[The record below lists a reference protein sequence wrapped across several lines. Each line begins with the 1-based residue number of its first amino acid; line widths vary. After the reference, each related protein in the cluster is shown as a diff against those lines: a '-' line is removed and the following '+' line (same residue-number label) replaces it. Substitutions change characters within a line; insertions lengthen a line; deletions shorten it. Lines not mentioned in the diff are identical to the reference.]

1 MASSSDVCPTEDA
14 LKAFLEYLVDPVLPA
29 KPSTPDNPPSPSQ
42 QHLVAKQVHSVVLLY
57 NYYHR
62 KQYPELAFLPFV
74 EFCKLALV
82 LRPTLS
88 VHMKS
93 MLKPDETELV
103 EQLSLTEDKI
113 LNACNICTC
122 LDASKNVPDVEGW
135 PISKVSVLLIDSK
148 KENCFLLFSYI
159 TEGVWSVVEK
169 DVDTFSQSSEITS
182 GAIQTYKKRRVIKK
196 PTKKELNSEEDG
208 ILQIGY
214 SAVKEA
220 AGINKTDITSFE
232 SYTVYSQSKVKT
244 ASRFYIMKCSQL
256 INKEFI
262 QPIKSLIERLRG
274 PLINRSSSCWTVTS
288 VVEYFHVLPYSE
300 IISEW
305 ISRETF
311 SNSLQGSRLAE
322 KNTMMGCPEV
332 KKSYISSEGMSIG
345 LDIKPSIDAIE
356 ALNQNE
362 NNGSCAVTCSASI
375 KETQNVYV
383 DNTLASPSKNKEE
396 CQHIANTLQVN
407 EDQEIENPFVQHY
420 SNRSKNP
427 IKAEYGGS
435 TRMLITEGGTK
446 DQSKGKILSKTAK
459 ASFENDPT
467 EECVLIAY
475 NPISDLEKF
484 QTIASNGKTL
494 SKTAEASFEN
504 DPIEERALIAY
515 HPISDLEKFQTIASK
530 GKALSQI
537 AKASS
542 ENDSIEECAL
552 IANNPN
558 SDLEKLQI
566 IASKGMT
573 LSQTAKASFENDS
586 IKECALITNNLNSDL
601 GKLQILIASKGKSL
615 SQTALNA
622 LMQKRN
628 ALALQQRMIEDEIAL
643 CDKKIQ
649 RMLTRG
655 EDDLELSIESL
666 IEGCN
671 DTWVRNQGR
680 TCQHLEDQHLP
691 PYIKQRRLTEAV
703 LIMQSPCEE
712 LDGICREN
720 SWLLP
725 IYRVS
730 ESNGGF
736 QATVAVKGLDFE
748 CSCGG
753 NLCAHPHEARD
764 SAAAQMLANLR
775 NMAKSDH

>member
-262 QPIKSLIERLRG
+262 QPIKSLIER
-274 PLINRSSSCWTVTS
+274 
-288 VVEYFHVLPYSE
+288 
-300 IISEW
+300 
-305 ISRETF
+305 ETF

-375 KETQNVYV
+375 KDSQNVYV

-484 QTIASNGKTL
+484 QTIASKGKTL

-601 GKLQILIASKGKSL
+601 EKLQILIASKGKSL

-649 RMLTRG
+649 RMLTSG

-671 DTWVRNQGR
+671 DTW
-680 TCQHLEDQHLP
+680 
-691 PYIKQRRLTEAV
+691 
-703 LIMQSPCEE
+703 E